1 MSPKQAIIISVD
13 ELVFDLAKIKEK
25 VWKDIAS
32 LHNLELSDHFLN
44 TSFDANHDKIER
56 LMREHILHAPHFET
70 VQNRYTALI
79 PSHLENFKINE
90 NKYRILK
97 RFSEDFDLYFLTNLN
112 RTQINS
118 LELDKKLDIDV
129 KEVFSTKEVLS
140 GKPDADI
147 FLKIARKLNISA
159 TKLIAIDGS
168 LNGVQASYLA
178 KSKGI
183 YVGEQFPVTPLIT
196 EYSTG
201 YIDTFEQLEVLVY
214 EWLKDRSE

>member
-13 ELVFDLAKIKEK
+13 ELVFDLAKVKEK
-25 VWKDIAS
+25 VWRDIAS

-56 LMREHILHAPHFET
+56 LMREHVLHAPHFET

-79 PSHLENFKINE
+79 PSHFKNFKINE

-97 RFSEDFDLYFLTNLN
+97 RFSEDFDLYYLTNLN

-118 LELDKKLDIDV
+118 LELDKKLNIDV

-147 FLKIARKLNISA
+147 YLKIARKLNISA

-183 YVGEQFPVTPLIT
+183 YVGEQFPVTQLIT

>member
-1 MSPKQAIIISVD
+1 MSPKQVIIISVD
-13 ELVFDLAKIKEK
+13 ELVFDLAKVKEK
-25 VWKDIAS
+25 VWRDIAS

-56 LMREHILHAPHFET
+56 LMREHVLHAPHFET

-79 PSHLENFKINE
+79 PSHFKNFKISE

-97 RFSEDFDLYFLTNLN
+97 RFSEDFDLYYLTNLN

-118 LELDKKLDIDV
+118 LELDKKLNIDV

-147 FLKIARKLNISA
+147 YLKIARKLNISA

-183 YVGEQFPVTPLIT
+183 YVGEQFPVTQLIT

>member
-1 MSPKQAIIISVD
+1 MSPKQAMIISVD
-13 ELVFDLAKIKEK
+13 ELVFDLAKVKEK
-25 VWKDIAS
+25 VWRDIAS

-56 LMREHILHAPHFET
+56 LMREHVLHAPHFET

-79 PSHLENFKINE
+79 PSHLKNFKINE

-118 LELDKKLDIDV
+118 LELDKKLNIDV

-147 FLKIARKLNISA
+147 YLKIARKLNISA

-183 YVGEQFPVTPLIT
+183 YVGEQFPVTQLIT

>member
-1 MSPKQAIIISVD
+1 MSPKQAMIMSVD
-13 ELVFDLAKIKEK
+13 ELVFDLAKLKEK
-25 VWKDIAS
+25 VWRDIAEV
-32 LHNLELSDHFLN
+32 HRLELTDHFLN
-44 TSFDANHDKIER
+44 TSFDANHDKTER
-56 LMREHILHAPHFET
+56 LMREHIAHAPHFET
-70 VQNRYTALI
+70 VQNRYHALI

-90 NKYRILK
+90 KKFKILK

-112 RTQINS
+112 STQINT
-118 LELDKKLDIDV
+118 LNLDKKLDLSI
-129 KEVFSTKEVLS
+129 KEIFSTKEVLS

-147 FLKIARKLNISA
+147 YLKIARKLNISA

-183 YVGEQFPVTPLIT
+183 YVGEQFPVTQLVT

-214 EWLKDRSE
+214 EWLIDRNV

>member
-13 ELVFDLAKIKEK
+13 ELVFDLAKVKEK
-25 VWKDIAS
+25 VWRDIAS

-44 TSFDANHDKIER
+44 TSFDANHEKIER
-56 LMREHILHAPHFET
+56 LMREHVLHAPHFET

-79 PSHLENFKINE
+79 PSHFKNFKISE

-97 RFSEDFDLYFLTNLN
+97 RFSEDFDLYYLTNLN

-118 LELDKKLDIDV
+118 LELDKKLNIDV

-147 FLKIARKLNISA
+147 YLKIARKLNISA

-183 YVGEQFPVTPLIT
+183 YVGEQFPVTQLIT

>member
-1 MSPKQAIIISVD
+1 MSPKQAMIISVD
-13 ELVFDLAKIKEK
+13 ELVFDLAKVKEK
-25 VWKDIAS
+25 VWRDIAS

-44 TSFDANHDKIER
+44 TSFDANHEKIER
-56 LMREHILHAPHFET
+56 LMREHVLHAPHFET

-79 PSHLENFKINE
+79 PSHFKNFKISE

-97 RFSEDFDLYFLTNLN
+97 RFSEDFDLYYLTNLN

-118 LELDKKLDIDV
+118 LELDKKLNIDV

-147 FLKIARKLNISA
+147 YLKIARKLNISA

-183 YVGEQFPVTPLIT
+183 YVGEQFPVTQLIT